1 MEELV
6 KVEFKDKTDNDI
18 TDLINMVAEYFN
30 YTVEEVSSWSNENII
45 SAYSD
50 MIKEQTDNQ
59 KL

>member
-1 MEELV
+1 M
-6 KVEFKDKTDNDI
+6 EFKDKTDNDI
-18 TDLINMVAEYFN
+18 TDLINIVAEYFN